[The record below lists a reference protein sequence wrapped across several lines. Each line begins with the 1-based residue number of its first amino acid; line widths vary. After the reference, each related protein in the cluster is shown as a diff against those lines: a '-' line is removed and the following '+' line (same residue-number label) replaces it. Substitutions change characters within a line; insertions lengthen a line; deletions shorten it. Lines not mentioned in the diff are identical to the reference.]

1 MALTISQRAAEI
13 APSLTLA
20 IDAKAKEMKA
30 SGIDV
35 ISFGAGEPDFDT
47 PVHIRNAA
55 KEALDNGLTR
65 YTPVNGTLVLR
76 KAICN
81 KFKRDNAL
89 TYTPDEIIVSN
100 GAKHSL
106 FNILQCII
114 NPGDE
119 VIIPT
124 PCWVSYPELVKMAGG
139 VPIFVPTFEQDRF
152 IPSKMALSK
161 AVSPKTKAIIITSPS
176 NPCGT
181 VWPKEALQA
190 VADLAVANQFYVIS
204 DEIYEKLLYTGQSHV
219 SIASLNEQIK
229 NQTFIVNGVSKD
241 YAMTGWRIGYTAGP
255 KNVIKAMTCYQSQ
268 ATSNPNSIAQY
279 ASLIALEGDQ
289 SCVAKMVL
297 AFKNRRD
304 EMVKRIN
311 ATGNIS
317 CLCPDGAFYVMLNIQ
332 SLLGKYYKDVHI
344 KNSMVFAE
352 LLLDQAK
359 VAVVPGIAFE
369 AEGYCRLS
377 YAIKQEQIDE
387 GLTRIEAFIKQL
399 SYKNENELETS
410 A

>member
-1 MALTISQRAAEI
+1 MALTISNRAAQI
-13 APSLTLA
+13 TPSMTLA

-30 SGIDV
+30 MGIDI

-47 PVHIRNAA
+47 PCHIRDAA
-55 KEALDNGLTR
+55 KTALDKGFTR
-65 YTPVNGTLVLR
+65 YTPVGGTMDLR

-89 TYTPDEIIVSN
+89 HYTPEEIIVSN

-119 VIIPT
+119 VLIPI

-139 VPIFVPTFEQDRF
+139 VPVFIETCEEDRF
-152 IPSKMALSK
+152 IPTKAALLNKITS
-161 AVSPKTKAIIITSPS
+161 KTKAIIITSPS

-181 VWPKEALQA
+181 VWPQEALKA
-190 VADLAVANQFYVIS
+190 VGDLAVANQFYIIS
-204 DEIYEKLLYTGQSHV
+204 DEIYEKLLYTDQPHV
-219 SIASLNEQIK
+219 SIASLSEEIK
-229 NQTFIVNGVSKD
+229 AQTLVVNGVSKD

-255 KNVIKAMTCYQSQ
+255 KEVIKAMTSYQSQ

-279 ASLIALEGDQ
+279 ASLAALEGDQ
-289 SCVAKMVL
+289 SCVTQMAA
-297 AFKNRRD
+297 AFKERRD
-304 EMVKRIN
+304 GMVKRIN
-311 ATGNIS
+311 GICGIS
-317 CLCPDGAFYVMLNIQ
+317 CLCPDGAFYIMLNIKK
-332 SLLGKYYKDVHI
+332 LLGRQYQGVTID
-344 KNSMVFAE
+344 NSLTFAN
-352 LLLDQAK
+352 LLLEKAN

-377 YAIKQEQIDE
+377 YAITANQINQ
-387 GLTRIEAFIKQL
+387 GLDRIEEFIQKL
-399 SYKNENELETS
+399 SFNELLETS